1 MASEIKKPTKNNMCW
16 DCLNEYRCD
25 WLENIDGKCK
35 ATVAYNSGGLL
46 RYNIFGRTAAF
57 TEQAKDRR

>member
-25 WLENIDGKCK
+25 WLENIDGKCQHFTPD
-35 ATVAYNSGGLL
+35 TVSD
-46 RYNIFGRTAAF
+46 
-57 TEQAKDRR
+57 TEDIHNEACRD